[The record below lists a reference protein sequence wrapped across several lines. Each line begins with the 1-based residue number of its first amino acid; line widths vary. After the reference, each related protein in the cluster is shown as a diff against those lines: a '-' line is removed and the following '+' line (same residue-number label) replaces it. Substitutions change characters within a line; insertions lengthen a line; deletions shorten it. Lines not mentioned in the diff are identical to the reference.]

1 MLEAVRVED
10 KPKLTGI
17 SFNIFALVG
26 LLVILPI
33 GTAFVS
39 NLANANSEP
48 NNSIIAPNIDQSST
62 YPIVPFV
69 QYLDK
74 GDNMTDYY
82 LTKYGGQVSDYDSIH
97 NPNNN
102 LYPYAVNNRMS
113 STDGTLYIN
122 GEPFKNGID
131 NHAFIP
137 FTNDYIGYS
146 GNEFSFLVT
155 RNLTDYIDYS
165 QDLKSFQFLFIDWQT
180 LYPCN
185 SNVFQTLNFN
195 GDITFI
201 SDVGSETYSNFDFS
215 QKNSYFNEFDIPTGT
230 QTAQEGCHIALDVD
244 FELNPFESI
253 EFNEKFSN
261 IGNITIKFDL
271 YNFDFDTDFN
281 NLSISPLPFA
291 GDGFYAFDMRVG
303 YVDNIRTNFFLSGGT
318 FILGGALW
326 LLAISSTPY
335 WNPVINT
342 LGDKK

>member
-33 GTAFVS
+33 GTAFVT
-39 NLANANSEP
+39 NLSNANGDP
-48 NNSIIAPNIDQSST
+48 NESIIAPNLAQSST

-69 QYLDK
+69 EWLDK
-74 GDNMTDYY
+74 GDNMTNAY
-82 LTKYGGQVSDYDSIH
+82 LAKYGGQVSDYQYINDPTSG
-97 NPNNN
+97 
-102 LYPYAVNNRMS
+102 LYSQAVNNRMI
-113 STDGTLYIN
+113 STTGTLYIN
-122 GEPFKNGID
+122 GEPFKIGND

-137 FTNDYIGYS
+137 YTNDYIGYS

-201 SDVGSETYSNFDFS
+201 SEVGTETYSNFDFS
-215 QKNSYFNEFDIPTGT
+215 QKNSYFNQFDIPTGT
-230 QTAQEGCHIALDVD
+230 QIAQEGCHIALDVD
-244 FELNPFESI
+244 FDLNPFESI
-253 EFNEKFSN
+253 EFNEKFAN
-261 IGNITIKFDL
+261 YGNITIIIDL
-271 YNFDFDTDFN
+271 YDFDFDTDFN

-291 GDGFYAFDMRVG
+291 GDGSFAFDMRVG
-303 YVDNIRTNFFLSGGT
+303 YVDNVQTNFYLSGGT

-342 LGDKK
+342 LGGKK